1 MHSQFSGWLV
11 LVSAFDYRNGGLI
24 TMSADRT
31 IEAVLVA
38 AGLPDEEIWPRLAHL
53 GPEVVAEAV
62 LAEVISRTSLIP
74 GPSDPFMFQCD
85 LGFGADRLGYLLRF
99 GEGAPT
105 LEKGWD
111 RTSAATVR
119 QDLVDLLRETFGP
132 AGPYGVTREL
142 HAKEYDTSVY
152 SASVAA
158 QMWRVIGAMS
168 QRPKDLAELAA
179 RFGSDKWGGRWYAA
193 HYQQHFEPYRQLPVR
208 VLELGVGGYDA
219 PDVGGESLRMWKH
232 YFRRGLIYGL
242 DVFPKV
248 GVEESRLRVVQGDQ
262 GDKSFLD
269 SIARELGP
277 FDIIIDDGSHMSH
290 HVIAS
295 FEALFPH
302 VKLGG
307 LYVVEDLATAYWPSW
322 GGDPDPSAQYR
333 TIDLVKSLV
342 DGVHHQER
350 MPDSG
355 EPSATDLSVTGLHV
369 YHNLAVI
376 EKGINSEQ
384 GAPAALKGFDHT
396 ASYRHAAR

>member
-1 MHSQFSGWLV
+1 
-11 LVSAFDYRNGGLI
+11 
-24 TMSADRT
+24 
-31 IEAVLVA
+31 
-38 AGLPDEEIWPRLAHL
+38 
-53 GPEVVAEAV
+53 
-62 LAEVISRTSLIP
+62 
-74 GPSDPFMFQCD
+74 
-85 LGFGADRLGYLLRF
+85 
-99 GEGAPT
+99 
-105 LEKGWD
+105 
-111 RTSAATVR
+111 
-119 QDLVDLLRETFGP
+119 
-132 AGPYGVTREL
+132 
-142 HAKEYDTSVY
+142 
-152 SASVAA
+152 
-158 QMWRVIGAMS
+158 
-168 QRPKDLAELAA
+168 
-179 RFGSDKWGGRWYAA
+179 
-193 HYQQHFEPYRQLPVR
+193 
-208 VLELGVGGYDA
+208 
-219 PDVGGESLRMWKH
+219 MWKH

-307 LYVVEDLATAYWPSW
+307 LYVVEDLATAYWPNW

-342 DGVHHQER
+342 DGLHHQER

-355 EPSATDLSVTGLHV
+355 EPSATDLSVRGLHV

-396 ASYRHAAR
+396 ASYRHAAL